1 MNALLDYWP
10 FLILLLCAGM
20 HFFGHG
26 HHRGYQDEARR
37 EPRHPS

>member
-20 HFFGHG
+20 HLFGHG
-26 HHRGYQDEARR
+26 HRHGHQGENRQGH
-37 EPRHPS
+37 RHPS